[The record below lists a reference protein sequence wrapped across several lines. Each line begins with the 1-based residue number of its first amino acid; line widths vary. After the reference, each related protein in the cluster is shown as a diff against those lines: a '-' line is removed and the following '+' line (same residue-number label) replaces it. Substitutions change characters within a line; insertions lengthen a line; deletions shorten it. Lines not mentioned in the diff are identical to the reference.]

1 MRWQRRTRT
10 ALTIL
15 AISLIVTTQV
25 ALAADA
31 KPTNPTGFGDLLP
44 TPDLT
49 HGDTRTLFEQ
59 YSPMAYSLDF
69 EGSFSDPFRPVFNSF
84 AQILMMYVVAA
95 TRAAIAIGWW
105 LFSFT
110 DIRPLVDSTSQ
121 AIGGVSTQLVGWLLP
136 SALALGAIAAYV
148 QRRSSGT
155 AMGQLVWVFAAGLLA
170 ISLALGPTTWLKG
183 VDGARQVGAETVMG
197 ASGKV
202 VGTTLKTPFEMPEPA
217 FPGSSRDT
225 MLRKSG
231 DAAWRGFAVTPWCI
245 AEFGSLEACGRYGKG
260 MLDTGT
266 DTSKRMDYIKND
278 VAKAEGGGDA
288 PTVKWAKG
296 ENPFGRLGVL
306 IIAAVAATLFAFLNI
321 GLAATALMA
330 FVGCLVMLVV
340 GVVFA
345 CLFIVPGR
353 ARQWGM
359 NWLEA
364 LLGLVLQSVAAM
376 LVFGVALSLL
386 TAVFSLS
393 QTLGWL
399 PVTGLALVVLIA
411 AFRLRRLLESLTTMM
426 RPGVGSMLMG
436 SFARRGAVQAVRRVM
451 TAIRSRGSAPNVA
464 ERQTDRTRGTS
475 QSGQAGVSERV
486 EKSRIFRTAPSPAA
500 ERSPGQPDSD
510 SDRQSKV
517 AGKRS
522 ETSKL
527 GVGAVVGGDAAAVNT
542 KKRTNLPGLGRRG
555 GAASPPVSERV
566 QPAVGSR
573 SRDVY
578 RGGAFEQPKRGPGAP
593 ANSTERSSGRHAKP
607 STAAA
612 QLRQGTYEPRRLVHS
627 ASLRDGPVKTAR
639 SARPLASAQA
649 PQRRYREYST
659 AHAGGPTSRRPSG
672 GR

>member
-10 ALTIL
+10 ALTVL
-15 AISLIVTTQV
+15 AISLILTSQV
-25 ALAADA
+25 ALAADP
-31 KPTNPTGFGDLLP
+31 KPTSPTGFGDLLP

-59 YSPMAYSLDF
+59 YSPMAYTLDF

-84 AQILMMYVVAA
+84 AQMLMLFVVAA

-110 DIRPLVDSTSQ
+110 DIRPLVDSTSE
-121 AIGGVSTQLVGWLLP
+121 AIGGVSGQLVGWLLP
-136 SALALGAIAAYV
+136 SALALGAVAAYV

-155 AMGQLVWVFAAGLLA
+155 AMSQLVWVFAAGLLA
-170 ISLALGPTTWLKG
+170 VSLALGPATWLKG

-202 VGTTLKTPFEMPEPA
+202 VGSTLKTPFETPEPA
-217 FPGSSRDT
+217 FPGTSRDT

-231 DAAWRGFAVTPWCI
+231 DAAWRGFAATPWCI

-260 MLDTGT
+260 MLDVGV
-266 DTSKRMDYIKND
+266 DPSKRMDYIKNQ
-278 VAKAEGGGDA
+278 VADSEGGGDA

-296 ENPFGRLGVL
+296 ENPFGRIGVL
-306 IIAAVAATLFAFLNI
+306 LIAAVAASLFAFLNI

-399 PVTGLALVVLIA
+399 PVTGLALIVLIA

-436 SFARRGAVQAVRRVM
+436 SYARRGAVQAVRRVV
-451 TAIRSRGSAPNVA
+451 TAIRSRGSAP
-464 ERQTDRTRGTS
+464 S
-475 QSGQAGVSERV
+475 PSERHGERTGGSPRSGESGKTESI
-486 EKSRIFRTAPSPAA
+486 EKSRIFRTARRPDADRTYGQP
-500 ERSPGQPDSD
+500 EGENERRSPVATRGTDS
-510 SDRQSKV
+510 SRPGLSGTV
-517 AGKRS
+517 PTLGKKA
-522 ETSKL
+522 TS
-527 GVGAVVGGDAAAVNT
+527 GRDAA
-542 KKRTNLPGLGRRG
+542 GRK
-555 GAASPPVSERV
+555 APSTISVSAR
-566 QPAVGSR
+566 PTGSR
-573 SRDVY
+573 SRDVN
-578 RGGAFEQPKRGPGAP
+578 RGGAADESKRGQAATVNP
-593 ANSTERSSGRHAKP
+593 TERSSGRHAKP
-607 STAAA
+607 SVTAA
-612 QLRQGTYEPRRLVHS
+612 QLRQGGYEPRRHAYS
-627 ASLRDGPVKTAR
+627 ASLRDGPAKVAR
-639 SARPLASAQA
+639 A
-649 PQRRYREYST
+649 PRRIATSQIQQRRYREYS
-659 AHAGGPTSRRPSG
+659 AARGSGPTSHRPSG

>member
-1 MRWQRRTRT
+1 MRWQRRART
-10 ALTIL
+10 ALTML
-15 AISLIVTTQV
+15 VISLIVTTQV
-25 ALAADA
+25 ALAADP
-31 KPTNPTGFGDLLP
+31 KGPTSPTGFGDLLP

-84 AQILMMYVVAA
+84 AQMLMLYIVAA

-110 DIRPLVDSTSQ
+110 DIKPLTDATSQ

-148 QRRSSGT
+148 QRRSSGSSL
-155 AMGQLVWVFAAGLLA
+155 GQIVWLFAAGVLA
-170 ISLALGPTTWLKG
+170 VSLALGPATWLKG

-197 ASGKV
+197 ASGEI
-202 VGTTLKTPFEMPEPA
+202 VGGTLKTPFEMPEPA
-217 FPGSSRDT
+217 FPGTTRDN

-245 AEFGSLEACGRYGKG
+245 AEFGSLDACNRYGKG
-260 MLDTGT
+260 MLDTGI
-266 DTSKRMDYIKND
+266 DASQRMDYIKGD
-278 VAKAEGGGDA
+278 VATAEGGGDA
-288 PTVKWAKG
+288 PTVKWSKG
-296 ENPFGRLGVL
+296 ENPFGRIGVL
-306 IIAAVAATLFAFLNI
+306 IIAAVAATLFAVLNI

-345 CLFIVPGR
+345 CLFIIPGR

-376 LVFGVALSLL
+376 LIFGVALSLL

-411 AFRLRRLLESLTTMM
+411 AFRLRKLLESLTSMM
-426 RPGVGSMLMG
+426 RPGVGSMMMG

-451 TAIRSRGSAPNVA
+451 TAVRSRSAAPTVA
-464 ERQTDRTRGTS
+464 ERQKDRQTGTS
-475 QSGQAGVSERV
+475 RPDESGSERV
-486 EKSRIFRTAPSPAA
+486 EKSRVFRTAPLPGGGRAQGQAA
-500 ERSPGQPDSD
+500 GQTDMDSRGQVGTQLPDANTPGTIG
-510 SDRQSKV
+510 
-517 AGKRS
+517 AGGKKSGGRRVIAS
-522 ETSKL
+522 SAPT
-527 GVGAVVGGDAAAVNT
+527 GVAVVGG
-542 KKRTNLPGLGRRG
+542 
-555 GAASPPVSERV
+555 
-566 QPAVGSR
+566 R

-578 RGGAFEQPKRGPGAP
+578 QGGTFDSKPGPGSP
-593 ANSTERSSGRHAKP
+593 RNSTDRSSGRHAKP
-607 STAAA
+607 TTAAT
-612 QLRQGTYEPRRLVHS
+612 QLRQGHYEPRRLAHS
-627 ASLRDGPVKTAR
+627 AALREGPSKTIQKRA
-639 SARPLASAQA
+639 AAAAQPRA
-649 PQRRYREYST
+649 YREYS
-659 AHAGGPTSRRPSG
+659 AARSSGPTGNRPSG